1 MLLLMNIPGRRN
13 VQSRPEARIKLFAL
27 VVPFT
32 YFDFVLR
39 RLKGRKLDHLLHAGS
54 FCGLDHIDILP
65 GLESDQEDPV
75 HIAHGRDKS
84 LGIIQVPYNSFN
96 AGVQMSDLLL
106 IAHQNTDGLAA
117 LLNMGISSLP
127 ICPVAPVIIM

>member
-1 MLLLMNIPGRRN
+1 M
-13 VQSRPEARIKLFAL
+13 
-27 VVPFT
+27 PFT

-39 RLKGRKLDHLLHAGS
+39 RLQSRKLDDLLHAGS

-106 IAHQNTDGLAA
+106 IAHQNADGLSGLTQHGDQLFAK
-117 LLNMGISSLP
+117 
-127 ICPVAPVIIM
+127 CPVAPVINFM